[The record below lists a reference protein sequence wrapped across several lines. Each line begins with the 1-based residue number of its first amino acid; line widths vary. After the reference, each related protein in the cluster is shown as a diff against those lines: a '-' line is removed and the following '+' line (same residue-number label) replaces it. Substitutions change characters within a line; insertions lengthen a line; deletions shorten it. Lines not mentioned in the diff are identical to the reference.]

1 MSGKLTLISSA
12 TASGS
17 SSVEFT
23 SGIDSTYDEYVFYF
37 VDVNPDTDQAKF
49 HVEFSDDAGTDW
61 ETETQKITSSFFFA
75 YNLENGSEGNLLYNT
90 SHDRYTGNFTSGS
103 ADIPQPLAWYVGN
116 GADESLAGEMHLFSP
131 SSTSKVKHFYS
142 TVNEYYASDSSRQV
156 NVAGYINSTNAQN
169 GVRFRF
175 HSGNFDGQ
183 IYLFGVS

>member
-61 ETETQKITSSFFFA
+61 ETETQKITSTFFFA
-75 YNLENGSEGNLLYNT
+75 YHLENGSEGNLLYNT
-90 SHDRYTGNFTSGS
+90 SHDRYTGNYTSGS

-142 TVNEYYASDSSRQV
+142 KVNEYYASDSSRQV

-183 IYLFGVS
+183 IYLFGVR

>member
-61 ETETQKITSSFFFA
+61 ETETQKITSTFFFA
-75 YNLENGSEGNLLYNT
+75 YHLENGSEGNLLYNT
-90 SHDRYTGNFTSGS
+90 SHDRYTGNYTSGS

-142 TVNEYYASDSSRQV
+142 TVNEYYATNSSRQI
-156 NVAGYINSTNAQN
+156 NVAGYVNSTNAQN
-169 GVRFRF
+169 GVRFRCD
-175 HSGNFDGQ
+175 SGNFDGN